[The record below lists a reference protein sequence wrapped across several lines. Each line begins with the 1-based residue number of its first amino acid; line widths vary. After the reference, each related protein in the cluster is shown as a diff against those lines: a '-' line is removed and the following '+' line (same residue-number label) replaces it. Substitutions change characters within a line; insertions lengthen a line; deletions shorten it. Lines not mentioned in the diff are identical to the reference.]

1 MRLLA
6 WLLLIFAAVPAAATT
21 VTGILQPTFVSSG
34 VIQPV
39 RFTLSGLVEGDND
52 GSQVSLTLLESP
64 FSQTLGSYGFLFG
77 GDPGNQPAFSVTNGN
92 VSFAYAAFERD
103 TIRVFLGTPNTWL
116 NEIFDSGTG
125 DSLYSFDP
133 PTFTAAVPEPTIW
146 TMLVI
151 GFGLVGGVLRRRVAQ
166 LA

>member
-1 MRLLA
+1 MRLIA
-6 WLLLIFAAVPAAATT
+6 LLMLVFAALPASGTT
-21 VTGILQPTFVSSG
+21 VTGVIQPTFVSSG

-64 FSQTLGSYGFLFG
+64 FSQTLGTYGFLFSG
-77 GDPGNQPAFSVTNGN
+77 EPGIQPAFTVTNGN
-92 VSFAYAAFERD
+92 ISFAFAAFERD
-103 TIRVFLGTPNTWL
+103 TIRVYLGTPNTWL

-125 DSLYSFDP
+125 DSLFSTEP
-133 PTFTAAVPEPTIW
+133 PTFSAAVPEPATW
-146 TMLVI
+146 AMLVI
-151 GFGLVGGVLRRRVAQ
+151 GFGLVGSVMRSRRIR